1 MTMSVPVLRTW
12 MQAVAEISRA
22 VNVADPLDVILTRV
36 AELACELIG
45 FDFCAVMLADS
56 TSERLEVVGWSG
68 LSEDY
73 VEQLRD
79 DHSLQIQ
86 PATPE
91 ADSPAARAFRET
103 LTVSITDVRQH
114 TDLYGRL
121 TLASIQ
127 GYNSLVASPLRGSEN
142 TIGVLVGYSVAP
154 RIYGT
159 ADIELSELL
168 AEQTA
173 TALHTA
179 RLRERREWAEQQHRK
194 LMQLVLEEVGL
205 DGLVETLSE
214 VLAASVAVIDTEGKL
229 LAAAGDADCTS
240 LCEELPRRQLK
251 SDRELSY
258 ATQHVDREGRD
269 AWVTPVVIGGVVAA
283 RLWVLGDQA
292 VSDQT
297 RRRLVEQFALVVGI
311 EMLTARHALEIEE
324 RLSGDLLSDVLRGE
338 SLSRPGVLLERGSAL
353 GFDLESARNVV
364 LVCADGITE
373 QLAVVARHVRH
384 AVRTKVL
391 ATSYGDD
398 VVLLV
403 PDVRDLRAGLHRV
416 RQQIGDR
423 ASFPLT
429 IVISPPIRHPDDIRS
444 AYQAAYGAARLRT
457 TAAVDGLVDLRDLS
471 VLGLLLMTDSPSVY
485 LRRLADQLIAP
496 VAAQDERRDAQLLA
510 TLRAWLGS
518 GFSVAQTAK
527 ALTVHVNTV
536 GQRLARIEKLTA
548 RDLRLADTR
557 LDLQLALHVWD
568 ILQVQTP

>member
-12 MQAVAEISRA
+12 MRAVAEISRA

-36 AELACELIG
+36 ADLACELIG
-45 FDFCAVMLADS
+45 FDFCAVMLADG
-56 TSERLEVVGWSG
+56 TSERMEVVGWSG

-79 DHSLQIQ
+79 DRSLRIQ

-103 LTVSITDVRQH
+103 VTVSVSDVRRH
-114 TDLYGRL
+114 TGEYGRL
-121 TLASIQ
+121 ALASTQ
-127 GYNSLVASPLRGSEN
+127 GYSSLVASPLRGSES
-142 TIGVLVGYSVAP
+142 TIGVLVGYSVTP
-154 RIYGT
+154 RNYGT

-173 TALHTA
+173 TAIHTA
-179 RLRERREWAEQQHRK
+179 RLRARREWAEQQHHK

-214 VLAASVAVIDTEGKL
+214 VLGASVAVIDTEGKL

-240 LCEELPRRQLK
+240 LPKELPRSR
-251 SDRELSY
+251 SAADREPSY
-258 ATQHVDREGRD
+258 ATQHVDRDGSD
-269 AWVTPVVIGGVVAA
+269 AWVTSVMIGGKVAA

-292 VSDQT
+292 VSDPT

-311 EMLTARHALEIEE
+311 EMLTVRHTLEIEE

-338 SLSRPGVLLERGSAL
+338 SLSRPQVLLERGNAI
-353 GFDLESARNVV
+353 GFDLESARHVV
-364 LVCADGITE
+364 LVCADGITD
-373 QLAVVARHVRH
+373 QRPAVARQVRH
-384 AVRTKVL
+384 AVHQQVL

-403 PDVRDLRAGLHRV
+403 SDVRDLIERLHRV
-416 RQQIGDR
+416 RQQLVGR
-423 ASFPLT
+423 TAAPVT
-429 IVISPPIRHPDDIRS
+429 MVVSPPIRCLDDIRS
-444 AYQAAYGAARLRT
+444 AYQAAGGAARLRT
-457 TAAVDGLVDLRDLS
+457 NADGDGLVDLRHLS
-471 VLGLLLMTDSPSVY
+471 VLGLLLMADSPSGY

-496 VAAQDERRDAQLLA
+496 VAAQDERRDGQLLA

-518 GFSVAQTAK
+518 GFSVSRTAE

-536 GQRLARIEKLTA
+536 GQRLARVEKLTA

-568 ILQVQTP
+568 IVQLKSP